1 MNYEEELEQL
11 QGTWVFD
18 SLEVEGQK
26 LPDPMYRG
34 STLEIEGD
42 VFITRALEA
51 TYEGKL
57 QLKPKTAPKTIDMIF
72 TGGPEKGKTSLGI
85 YEVDGDT
92 LKICL
97 GFTGVPRPQ
106 AFLSKPG
113 TGHAFEI
120 LRRKTPGA

>member
-1 MNYEEELEQL
+1 MNHEEELQRL

-26 LPDPMYRG
+26 LPDAMYRG
-34 STLEIEGD
+34 STLEIAGD
-42 VFITRALEA
+42 NFITRALEA

-57 QLKPKTAPKTIDMIF
+57 QLDPQAAPKTIDMIF
-72 TGGPEKGKTSLGI
+72 TGGLEKGNTSFGI
-85 YEVDGDT
+85 YEVEADT
-92 LKICL
+92 LKLCL

-106 AFLSKPG
+106 MFLSKPG

-120 LRRKTPGA
+120 LRRKTTGS